1 MLETQI
7 KWTRVFERVVL
18 AWFIFRSQTEML
30 LKRPKKTSH
39 FGQNVRNYKL
49 KNTVTASLNTTV
61 GEMTEMAQRKKSRY

>member
-1 MLETQI
+1 
-7 KWTRVFERVVL
+7 VVL

-30 LKRPKKTSH
+30 SKRPKKTSH

-61 GEMTEMAQRKKSRY
+61 GEMTEMAQRKKSRYWL